1 MGSPWYELLANL
13 AILSMLVLI
22 WSNARLPHIVCPQI
36 IRQLGFGLLLGIGVI
51 IVMLRPF
58 EIEPGV
64 FIDSRTTLVAVSGLF
79 GGPVALIV
87 TAFCAA
93 AFRVYLGGAG
103 VFAGLTGIGLAA
115 AIGVLAHALKRND
128 RPSTRGIVLFS
139 ACIAAVGPLSFLA
152 LPHAKLSML
161 APGTLIPIAIIA
173 FAATLL
179 VSLAVA
185 NEMRRRDAVLKNRIY
200 KTVIDSLPDCLNVKD
215 TESRFILANPA
226 TAALMKAASADALLG
241 KTDFDFYPSDIAAA
255 FRADEQKTLLQGTDE
270 VIEQQVTHRDGST
283 ATLST
288 LKSPVRDDA
297 GRVTGLITHN
307 RDVTAKVKL
316 EAALAESERKAT
328 AALTN
333 MADGIIMF
341 DKDLRVVFCNEQY
354 RAMFPLTMDLRV
366 PGTPA
371 ASILY
376 ASIARGELI
385 NIPADKA
392 TEWVNAAC
400 SRLRQPG
407 TVQFPLFDG
416 RWIESRTSPAAD
428 GTCFVVCSDITK
440 GKQSE
445 QALRDLNMRLAELA
459 ETDGLTGLLNRRAFD
474 AVMTEE
480 VARVGRGEG
489 ALSLLLLDVDRFKAF
504 NDTYGHTAGDDCLRA
519 IAECLRAVARRA
531 GDRAARYGG
540 EEMVLILPNTSEEG
554 AVALAHELRN
564 RIRALDMIHTGSE
577 KGIVTASIG
586 VATLAN
592 HTIGPDAGR
601 LVVRADEA
609 LYLAKA
615 SGRDLV
621 RTWEPAKPKLVRAK
635 SGR

>member
-1 MGSPWYELLANL
+1 MSSAWYELLANL

-22 WSNARLPHIVCPQI
+22 WSNARLPHIDCPQI
-36 IRQLGFGLLLGIGVI
+36 IRQFAFGLLLGLGAI
-51 IVMLRPF
+51 IVMMRPF
-58 EIEPGV
+58 EIGKGV
-64 FIDSRTTLVAVSGLF
+64 FIDSRATLVAVSGLF

-87 TAFCAA
+87 TAFCAT

-103 VFAGLTGIGLAA
+103 VVAGLTGIGIAA
-115 AIGVLAHALKRND
+115 VVGVLGHALKKNE
-128 RPSTRGIVLFS
+128 RPSTFGIIIFS
-139 ACIAAVGPLSFLA
+139 ACVAAGGPLSFLVMPQA
-152 LPHAKLSML
+152 SLS
-161 APGTLIPIAIIA
+161 TLLSSTIAPIAIIA

-185 NEMRRRDAVLKNRIY
+185 NEIRRRDAVMRNHVY

-215 TESRFILANPA
+215 MEGRFIVANPA
-226 TAALMKAASADALLG
+226 TAMLMKVANPDALLG
-241 KTDFDFYPSDIAAA
+241 KTDFDFYPFDIAEG
-255 FRADEQKTLLQGTDE
+255 FRADEQNTLLHGTSE

-288 LKSPVRDDA
+288 LKSPVRDSS

-316 EAALAESERKAT
+316 EAALAESERVVT

-333 MADGIIMF
+333 MADGLIMF

-354 RAMFPLTMDLRV
+354 RTMFPLTADLRV

-385 NIPADKA
+385 NIPTDNV
-392 TEWVNAAC
+392 TDWVNAAC

-407 TVQFPLFDG
+407 TVQFPLYDG

-474 AVMTEE
+474 AALTEE

-519 IAECLRAVARRA
+519 IAECMRAVARRS

-540 EEMVLILPNTSEEG
+540 EEMVLILPNTPEEG

-564 RIRALDMIHTGSE
+564 RIRTLQIAHTGSE

-592 HTIGPDAGR
+592 HTMGPDAGR

-621 RTWEPAKPKLVRAK
+621 RTWEPAKPKLVSGK
-635 SGR
+635 SGG